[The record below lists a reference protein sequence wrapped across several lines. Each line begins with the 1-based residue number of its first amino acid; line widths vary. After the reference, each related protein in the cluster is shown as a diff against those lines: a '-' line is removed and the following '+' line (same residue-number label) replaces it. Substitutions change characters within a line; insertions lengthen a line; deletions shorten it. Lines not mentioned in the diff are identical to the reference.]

1 MLDEKLSQKVKNVLV
16 RLSNQEKVIK
26 YKKLVFRRDGGLKF
40 YLVTID
46 L

>member
-26 YKKLVFRRDGGLKF
+26 YKKPVFRRDGGLKF
-40 YLVTID
+40 YLVPID